1 MIPEIYLRPQ
11 KVAFPRPCQSP
22 SEEHGKTPPL
32 WKSYLVAL
40 AFVLLCGLLM
50 GFIQS
55 NEAAFFERMASF
67 FTEAQQ

>member
-11 KVAFPRPCQSP
+11 KVAFPRPPQSP
-22 SEEHGKTPPL
+22 SEEPVKTAPP

-50 GFIQS
+50 GFIQN
-55 NEAAFFERMASF
+55 NEAVFFERMASF
-67 FTEAQQ
+67 FTEAGR